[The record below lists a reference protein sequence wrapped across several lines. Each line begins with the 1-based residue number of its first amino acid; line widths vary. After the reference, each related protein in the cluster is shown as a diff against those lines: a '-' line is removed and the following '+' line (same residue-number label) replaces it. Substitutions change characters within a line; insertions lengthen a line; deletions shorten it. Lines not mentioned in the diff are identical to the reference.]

1 MNRKSMA
8 ALALSGAMLLGVTG
22 SASALNT
29 GNRPTTWRQND
40 ASRVRTNDAQK
51 DQRRALRQRIQLQHS
66 EYKAFRK
73 AGDPRARE
81 SYRRYQALK
90 ADYQRIYG
98 GDRDDS
104 RRDDGKKRNKSEK
117 HNGHS
122 KHDRD

>member
-22 SASALNT
+22 TASALNT
-29 GNRPTTWRQND
+29 GNRTTWPQND

-51 DQRRALRQRIQLQHS
+51 DQRRALRQRIKLQHS

-73 AGDPRARE
+73 AGDPRANE
-81 SYRRYQALK
+81 SYRRYQVLK
-90 ADYQRIYG
+90 ADYQRLYG

-104 RRDDGKKRNKSEK
+104 RRDGGKKHGK
-117 HNGHS
+117 HKGHS